1 MAGAACCLAAAV
13 LRGGAGVGA
22 LCIASLAM
30 GMLFPTI
37 FGLTLASLP
46 PEEHELG
53 ASCLVMAIVGG
64 AVVTPA
70 MGFVS
75 DAAGSVR
82 PALAVPGLCFLG
94 IGWYAAQHA
103 RGRFPSSN
111 SSSKNSSSTAGK
123 E

>member
-1 MAGAACCLAAAV
+1 MLHGH
-13 LRGGAGVGA
+13 AGVGA
-22 LCIASLAM
+22 LCLASLAM

-37 FGLTLASLP
+37 FGLALASLP
-46 PEEHELG
+46 QEDHELG

-64 AVVTPA
+64 AAITPA

-94 IGWYAAQHA
+94 IGWYAAEHA
-103 RGRFPSSN
+103 RGRFETGCGGSGAAAAVAAATTVD
-111 SSSKNSSSTAGK
+111 KKSTR
-123 E
+123 